1 MMKLADV
8 EEREERM
15 VEFGAKKKKKE
26 EADNM
31 NIGRFS
37 AVFVE
42 LTPLSPHPLLPSTWK
57 SPRLAQN

>member
-1 MMKLADV
+1 LKKEKKEWSNL
-8 EEREERM
+8 EQ
-15 VEFGAKKKKKE
+15 KKKKKE